1 MDAQDRQDVHRGNV
15 AEPNARDDKAQHD
28 IARRLGE
35 AGFALPGT
43 YLEYSHVCG
52 KPTCRCAAD
61 PPQPHGPYH
70 RWTRKVAGKT
80 VTRRLTDEQAQLYGP
95 WFEEAQRLRA
105 LLSELEALSL
115 RIAQRGTDGL

>member
-1 MDAQDRQDVHRGNV
+1 M
-15 AEPNARDDKAQHD
+15 AEPNARDEAAQHE

-43 YLEYSHVCG
+43 YLEYPHVCG
-52 KPTCRCAAD
+52 KLNCRCMAD
-61 PPQPHGPYH
+61 PPRPHGPYH
-70 RWTRKVAGKT
+70 RWTRKIGGKT
-80 VTRRLTDEQAQLYGP
+80 VTRRLSEEQVRLYGP

-115 RIAQRGTDGL
+115 RVAQRGTNGL

>member
-1 MDAQDRQDVHRGNV
+1 VVQ
-15 AEPNARDDKAQHD
+15 PNAREQAAQQD

-52 KPTCRCAAD
+52 KPNCRCSAD
-61 PPQPHGPYH
+61 PPRPHGPYH
-70 RWTRKVAGKT
+70 RWTRKVNGKT
-80 VTRRLTDEQAQLYGP
+80 VTQRLTPEQVRLYAP

-115 RIAQRGTDGL
+115 RIAQRGTDAL

>member
-1 MDAQDRQDVHRGNV
+1 MAQ
-15 AEPNARDDKAQHD
+15 PNPKDQAAQAD

-43 YLEYSHVCG
+43 YLEYLHVCG
-52 KPTCRCAAD
+52 KPNCRCTAD
-61 PPQPHGPYH
+61 PPLPHGPYQ
-70 RWTRKVAGKT
+70 RWTRKIDGKT
-80 VTRRLTDEQAQLYGP
+80 VTRRLSADQARLYGP

-115 RIAQRGTDGL
+115 RIAQRGTNGL